1 MLVNDCR
8 VRFRYHSRCPLQW
21 HYWLVGGGRGGRL
34 LRDGSEHKDFQI
46 WIKKLNFS
54 LKSAQNVK
62 SYNPK
67 LLEYP
72 CCKNVLSKTS
82 GRALKGCL
90 SSLTGSVG
98 LSVAPRSCAATT
110 QGAQKQTQA
119 VFPHW
124 HLQKVQQQWDLKEE
138 GRKEGLWTQRVS
150 ERGKPRNLL
159 CSSVKPLRKSPP
171 QHSLPQIPAGG
182 TVPRSHVRDF
192 HNPNKF
198 MLLLC
203 AAPARQ
209 QDAEAGAELCSA
221 TPLVSSWDVPG
232 CTAWFP

>member
-54 LKSAQNVK
+54 LKAAQNVE

-67 LLEYP
+67 LLKYP

-110 QGAQKQTQA
+110 QGAQKQTSSLSSLTSPEGSTA
-119 VFPHW
+119 TR
-124 HLQKVQQQWDLKEE
+124 LE
-138 GRKEGLWTQRVS
+138 GRGKEGGSVNTA
-150 ERGKPRNLL
+150 GIRN
-159 CSSVKPLRKSPP
+159 R
-171 QHSLPQIPAGG
+171 
-182 TVPRSHVRDF
+182 
-192 HNPNKF
+192 
-198 MLLLC
+198 
-203 AAPARQ
+203 
-209 QDAEAGAELCSA
+209 
-221 TPLVSSWDVPG
+221 
-232 CTAWFP
+232 